1 MTCQTA
7 MRFVLC
13 CLGKWK
19 KVSCRP
25 VCLCVKLLGYFDNL
39 SYSTSPHCKFMSTMC
54 KADLSF
60 WLSDV
65 RIRRIQRLRKAM
77 DLFSLKIVYFDPL
90 TILMCLVYLCWM
102 ELTPILRI
110 TETQQ
115 FKQSL
120 VVSNTACWII
130 FYDDIS

>member
-1 MTCQTA
+1 MTCQTT
-7 MRFVLC
+7 MRFASCSLR
-13 CLGKWK
+13 KWK

-25 VCLCVKLLGYFDNL
+25 VCLCVKLLGYYDNL
-39 SYSTSPHCKFMSTMC
+39 SYSTSPHCKSMSTMC

-120 VVSNTACWII
+120 VVSKTACWII